1 MTPESA
7 AASNAAAREAGW
19 FAATWNSM
27 VVGKGNAKAAV
38 VHSAHRH
45 DGRKQLAALRAVA
58 QLGQATTADIFEA
71 GAAESK
77 DIAKAALNRLRRR
90 ALVHKIGQR
99 DGFTVYEPT
108 PSGLARLGVR

>member
-45 DGRKQLAALRAVA
+45 DGRKQLAALALVA
-58 QLGQATTADIFEA
+58 QLGRATTADIVEA
-71 GAAESK
+71 GAAKSK
-77 DIAKAALNRLRRR
+77 DLAKSTLGRLVKHG
-90 ALVHKIGQR
+90 LVQRCGQR
-99 DGFTVYEPT
+99 GLFTVYEAT
-108 PSGLARLGVR
+108 PSGLARVRVR